1 MKCIKYMIFIA
12 CFTVEVNED
21 PEQGKQPLHS
31 TGVSLHTVECR
42 LDYMGTS
49 VLMARLSDLDIAMKD
64 EWLVQDK
71 PTSDT
76 PLATTR

>member
-1 MKCIKYMIFIA
+1 MHQMYEICHLLLS
-12 CFTVEVNED
+12 VEVNED

-42 LDYMGTS
+42 MDYMGTS
-49 VLMARLSDLDIAMKD
+49 VLMARLSDLGIAMKD